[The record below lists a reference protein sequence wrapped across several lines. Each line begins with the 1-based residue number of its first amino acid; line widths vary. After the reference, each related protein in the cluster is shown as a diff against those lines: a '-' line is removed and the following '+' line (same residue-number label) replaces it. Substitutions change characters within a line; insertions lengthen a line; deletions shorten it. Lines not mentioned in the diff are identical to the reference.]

1 MKIVRK
7 VGPNRR
13 DKLQDILEFILNVM
27 FLAIHNAVSDL
38 VKFGMEILVKSF
50 FQVHE
55 CNSG

>member
-38 VKFGMEILVKSF
+38 VKFGMEW
-50 FQVHE
+50 
-55 CNSG
+55 